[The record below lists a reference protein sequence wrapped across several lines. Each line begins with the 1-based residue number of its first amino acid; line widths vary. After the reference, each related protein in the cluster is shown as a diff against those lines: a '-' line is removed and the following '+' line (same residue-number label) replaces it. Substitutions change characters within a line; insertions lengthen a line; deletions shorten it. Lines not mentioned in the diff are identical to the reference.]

1 MLADSHLLQDLEQ
14 HAISPNG
21 EPFCVYGDP
30 AYPLRIQLQRPFK
43 NAVLTPQMKNFNAA
57 MSKVRISV
65 EWLFGDISTYF
76 KFVDYKKNLK
86 LYLNSIGKIYIVS
99 AILRN
104 AHTCIYGNQTS
115 TYFNLDPPTLQEYF
129 A

>member
-21 EPFCVYGDP
+21 EPFCLYKDP
-30 AYPLRIQLQRPFK
+30 VYPLRIQLQGHFK

-65 EWLFGDISTYF
+65 EWLF
-76 KFVDYKKNLK
+76 
-86 LYLNSIGKIYIVS
+86 
-99 AILRN
+99 
-104 AHTCIYGNQTS
+104 
-115 TYFNLDPPTLQEYF
+115 
-129 A
+129 